1 MGVPH
6 DDLADNLNR
15 SVWPQKGQ
23 IKPAYVRKF
32 GSLFL
37 CNWSIISSRL
47 SLIVA
52 GNNPVAGD
60 PQRGQIRMLAA
71 VFPQIAI
78 QQIVLLLPHPY
89 LVLAG
94 FGLHDL
100 R

>member
-1 MGVPH
+1 MGMPH
-6 DDLADNLNR
+6 DHLDDDFNR
-15 SVWPQKGQ
+15 SAWPQQGQ
-23 IKPAYVRKF
+23 ITAAYAREYV
-32 GSLFL
+32 SLSL
-37 CNWSIISSRL
+37 CNSSIISSRL

-52 GNNPVAGD
+52 GNDPVAGS
-60 PQRGQIRMLAA
+60 PHRGQIRMLAP